1 MQLKI
6 IYDNFT
12 PSPDFQA
19 GWGFSCLVDDRILF
33 DTGEEPEAIF
43 HNLSRLA
50 VDFHKIEAVVIS
62 HDHWDHTGGLWALL
76 EKRPGLPVY
85 ACPGFSD
92 EFKEKVRELGG
103 QLIVNPA
110 FAPLEASIFVTG
122 EILGDY
128 KGAPLPEQALVIQM
142 PDGLV
147 VITGCSHPGIVS
159 MLQHVQ
165 AAFPAFPIRL
175 ALGGF
180 HLKDSDVA
188 TIQSVIFALK
198 KMVVRQVAPTHC
210 TGEIAQ
216 QLFHES
222 FGADYISLHAGK
234 ILEI

>member
-1 MQLKI
+1 MQMKI

-12 PSPDFQA
+12 VSPEFKA

-50 VDFHKIEAVVIS
+50 VDFHKIQAVVIS

-92 EFKEKVRELGG
+92 EFKEKVRELRG
-103 QLIVNPA
+103 QLIENPVL
-110 FAPLEASIFVTG
+110 APLEASIFVTG
-122 EILGDY
+122 EILGEY
-128 KGAPLPEQALVIQM
+128 KGAPLPEQALVIHT
-142 PDGLV
+142 PRGLV
-147 VITGCSHPGIVS
+147 VLTGCSHPGIILI
-159 MLQHVQ
+159 LQRVQ
-165 AAFPAFPIRL
+165 AAFPATAIRL

-180 HLKDSDVA
+180 HLKDSNPA
-188 TIQSVIFALK
+188 QIQSVIQALQ
-198 KMVVRQVAPTHC
+198 KMRVQQVAPTHC
-210 TGEIAQ
+210 TGEVAQ
-216 QLFHES
+216 QFFHES
-222 FGADYISLHAGK
+222 FGADYLVIHAGK